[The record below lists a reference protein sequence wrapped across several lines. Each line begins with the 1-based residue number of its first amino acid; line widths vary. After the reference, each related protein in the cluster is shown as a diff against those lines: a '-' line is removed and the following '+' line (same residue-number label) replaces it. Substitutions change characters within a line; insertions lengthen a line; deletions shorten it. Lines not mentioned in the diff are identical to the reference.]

1 MRISGVTYASRKTH
15 KLRNFLII
23 LIVLIIAVSAALIFI
38 PDFRSAVFDFF
49 SNIFKTFP
57 FLKE

>member
-15 KLRNFLII
+15 KLRNFFII
-23 LIVLIIAVSAALIFI
+23 LFILIIAAAAVMLLV
-38 PDFRSAVFDFF
+38 PDLRTAVFDFF
-49 SNIFKTFP
+49 NNIVKTFP